1 MDQLIYHKEKLY
13 KFGEHMKD
21 LTTKASSH
29 FNTEAE
35 RTEALT
41 EIGIINNFLE
51 GIFRNE
57 NQKNIKTLGAIL
69 QTWSATIHQRT
80 H

>member
-29 FNTEAE
+29 FSTEAE

-41 EIGIINNFLE
+41 EICEINNILE
-51 GIFRNE
+51 GILN
-57 NQKNIKTLGAIL
+57 ND
-69 QTWSATIHQRT
+69 
-80 H
+80 

>member
-21 LTTKASSH
+21 LTTRASSH
-29 FNTEAE
+29 FSTETE

-41 EIGIINNFLE
+41 EICEINNFLE
-51 GIFRNE
+51 RVF
-57 NQKNIKTLGAIL
+57 KNAVYDNSKRVG
-69 QTWSATIHQRT
+69 
-80 H
+80 

>member
-13 KFGEHMKD
+13 RFGEHMEA
-21 LTTKASSH
+21 LTTKAISDFS
-29 FNTEAE
+29 TETE

-57 NQKNIKTLGAIL
+57 NQKNIITLGAIL
-69 QTWSATIHQRT
+69 QKWRASIH
-80 H
+80 

>member
-13 KFGEHMKD
+13 KFGEHMEA

-29 FNTEAE
+29 FSTETE

-41 EIGIINNFLE
+41 EICIINNILE
-51 GIFRNE
+51 GILNDD
-57 NQKNIKTLGAIL
+57 
-69 QTWSATIHQRT
+69 
-80 H
+80 

>member
-1 MDQLIYHKEKLY
+1 MERLIYHKEKLY
-13 KFGEHMKD
+13 KFSEHMEA

-29 FNTEAE
+29 FSNETE

-51 GIFRNE
+51 GILNDE
-57 NQKNIKTLGAIL
+57 
-69 QTWSATIHQRT
+69 
-80 H
+80 

>member
-13 KFGEHMKD
+13 RFGEHMEA

-29 FNTEAE
+29 FSNEVE

-41 EIGIINNFLE
+41 EICEINNFLE
-51 GIFRNE
+51 RIF
-57 NQKNIKTLGAIL
+57 KNAIHDNFKRVG
-69 QTWSATIHQRT
+69 QQH
-80 H
+80 

>member
-1 MDQLIYHKEKLY
+1 MHQLIYHKKKLY
-13 KFGEHMKD
+13 KFSEHMEA
-21 LTTKASSH
+21 LTRKASSH
-29 FNTEAE
+29 FSTETE

-51 GIFRNE
+51 GIFRKE

-69 QTWSATIHQRT
+69 QTWRATIH
-80 H
+80 

>member
-1 MDQLIYHKEKLY
+1 MDSLIYHKEKLY

-29 FNTEAE
+29 FSTETE

-41 EIGIINNFLE
+41 EICEINNFLE
-51 GIFRNE
+51 GIF
-57 NQKNIKTLGAIL
+57 KNAVYDNSKRVG
-69 QTWSATIHQRT
+69 
-80 H
+80 

>member
-1 MDQLIYHKEKLY
+1 MHQLIYHKKKLY
-13 KFGEHMKD
+13 KFSEHMEA
-21 LTTKASSH
+21 LTRKASSH
-29 FNTEAE
+29 FSTEIE

-41 EIGIINNFLE
+41 EICIINNFLE

-69 QTWSATIHQRT
+69 QTWRATIH
-80 H
+80 

>member
-13 KFGEHMKD
+13 RFGEHMEA
-21 LTTKASSH
+21 LTTKAISDFS
-29 FNTEAE
+29 TETE

-41 EIGIINNFLE
+41 EICLINNFLE

-69 QTWSATIHQRT
+69 QTWRATIH
-80 H
+80 

>member
-1 MDQLIYHKEKLY
+1 MDSLIYHKEKLY
-13 KFGEHMKD
+13 KFSEHMD
-21 LTTKASSH
+21 NLTRKASSH
-29 FNTEAE
+29 FSTETE

-69 QTWSATIHQRT
+69 QTWRATLYKRT

>member
-13 KFGEHMKD
+13 RFGEHMDD
-21 LTTKASSH
+21 LTRKASSH
-29 FNTEAE
+29 FSTETE

-69 QTWSATIHQRT
+69 QTWRATLYKCT
-80 H
+80 